1 MISIEHINFQK
12 TTVLVIKKGY
22 PLFFFTSFDGDA
34 ILGVD
39 WIKLPSDKCKE
50 DSRCLYIISFINFE
64 KIYVFVFPGKQV
76 SAAFDFLNN
85 YLSDDEGTEYLGS
98 RSHSPVP
105 L

>member
-1 MISIEHINFQK
+1 MNKVIN
-12 TTVLVIKKGY
+12 
-22 PLFFFTSFDGDA
+22 
-34 ILGVD
+34 
-39 WIKLPSDKCKE
+39 DKCKE
-50 DSRCLYIISFINFE
+50 DLRYSHVIFSPNFD
-64 KIYVFVFPGKQV
+64 KLDVFVFPGKQV